1 LFNHL
6 QAKGS
11 EPSCPDRSL
20 CEHGLITIS
29 SQHLTENEKENND
42 AQLLLARRQAYNRL
56 IPTAESHA
64 FGQFRVADDPPRS
77 ALWQF
82 NGLGVSRVN
91 LSAQWPTSRCPFIR
105 QIPERRV
112 LARW

>member
-64 FGQFRVADDPPRS
+64 FGQLRVADDPPRS

-82 NGLGVSRVN
+82 NGLGV
-91 LSAQWPTSRCPFIR
+91 IR
-105 QIPERRV
+105 QVEMTPGFTRASDFLWPDPGETKRE
-112 LARW
+112 